1 MGPST
6 TGRRKTGVIPYL
18 VLALAPLCWAANI
31 VLARG
36 VAELIP
42 PAAFAF
48 WRWSLAAL
56 LVIPFARRHLAA
68 DREALVRGWKRLL
81 LLAVLG
87 ISSFNALLY
96 TAVHTTTAINGA
108 LIQTSMPAVIAV
120 LTLGLYRERL
130 TPRQTAGIA
139 LCIAGAGLVVLRGE
153 LRTLATMGGAPGDLL
168 MIAAVICY
176 GLYSVLLRRRPA
188 IHPLS
193 FLAATFALGAAGLL
207 PAYLVE
213 LAFAGGFALTGEVA
227 LSILFV
233 ALFPSIVAYFCWNK
247 GVDRVGPN
255 RAGLFINLIP
265 VFASLLSTGLLGES
279 VRGFHIAGMSL
290 IAGGMALFYQSR
302 N

>member
-6 TGRRKTGVIPYL
+6 TGRRKTGILPYL

-36 VAELIP
+36 VVELIP

-56 LVIPFARRHLAA
+56 LVVPFARRHLAA
-68 DREALVRGWKRLL
+68 DREALARGWKRLL
-81 LLAVLG
+81 ILAVLG
-87 ISSFNALLY
+87 ISGFNALLY

-130 TPRQTAGIA
+130 TPRQMSGIA
-139 LCIAGAGLVVLRGE
+139 LCIAGAVLVVLRGE
-153 LRTLATMGGAPGDLL
+153 LRTLAAMGVATGDLL
-168 MIAAVICY
+168 MVAAVICY

-213 LAFAGGFALTGEVA
+213 LSFVGGFALTREVA
-227 LSILFV
+227 LSVVFV
-233 ALFPSIVAYFCWNK
+233 AIFPSIVAYFCWNK

-279 VRGFHIAGMSL
+279 VQGFHVAGMAL
-290 IAGGMALFYQSR
+290 IAGGMALFYLTRS
-302 N
+302 

>member
-6 TGRRKTGVIPYL
+6 TGRRKTGIIPYL

-56 LVIPFARRHLAA
+56 LVILFARRHLAA
-68 DREALVRGWKRLL
+68 DREALARGWKRLL

-130 TPRQTAGIA
+130 TLRQTAGIG

-153 LRTLATMGGAPGDLL
+153 LRTLATMGVATGDLL
-168 MIAAVICY
+168 MVAAVICY

-227 LSILFV
+227 LSVVFV
-233 ALFPSIVAYFCWNK
+233 AIFPSIVAYFCWNR

-265 VFASLLSTGLLGES
+265 VFASLLSTWLLGES
-279 VRGFHIAGMSL
+279 VRGFHIAGMAL

>member
-6 TGRRKTGVIPYL
+6 TGRRKTGIIPYL

-36 VAELIP
+36 VVELIP

-56 LVIPFARRHLAA
+56 LVAPFARRHLAA
-68 DREALVRGWKRLL
+68 DREALARGWKRLL

-130 TPRQTAGIA
+130 TLRQTAGIG
-139 LCIAGAGLVVLRGE
+139 LCIAGAVLVVLRGE
-153 LRTLATMGGAPGDLL
+153 LHTLQTTGVATGDLL
-168 MIAAVICY
+168 MVAAVICY

-255 RAGLFINLIP
+255 RAGLFVNLIP
-265 VFASLLSTGLLGES
+265 VFASLLSTWLLGES
-279 VRGFHIAGMSL
+279 VRGFHIAGMAL

>member
-1 MGPST
+1 M
-6 TGRRKTGVIPYL
+6 
-18 VLALAPLCWAANI
+18 
-31 VLARG
+31 LARG

-56 LVIPFARRHLAA
+56 LVVPFARRHLAA
-68 DREALVRGWKRLL
+68 DREALASGWKRLL

-87 ISSFNALLY
+87 ISGFNALLY

-130 TPRQTAGIA
+130 TPRQTAGIG
-139 LCIAGAGLVVLRGE
+139 LCIAGAVLVVLRGE
-153 LRTLATMGGAPGDLL
+153 LRTLAAMGVATGDLL
-168 MIAAVICY
+168 MVAAVICY

-213 LAFAGGFALTGEVA
+213 LAFGGGFALTGEVA

-279 VRGFHIAGMSL
+279 VQGFHVAGMAL
-290 IAGGMALFYQSR
+290 IAGGMALFYLSR
-302 N
+302 S

>member
-1 MGPST
+1 MGSST
-6 TGRRKTGVIPYL
+6 TGRRNTGILPYL

-56 LVIPFARRHLAA
+56 LVVPFARRHLAA
-68 DREALVRGWKRLL
+68 DREALARGWKRLL

-87 ISSFNALLY
+87 ISGFNALLY

-130 TPRQTAGIA
+130 TPRQTAGIG
-139 LCIAGAGLVVLRGE
+139 LCIAGAVLVVLRGE
-153 LRTLATMGGAPGDLL
+153 LRTLATMGVATGDLL
-168 MIAAVICY
+168 MVAAVLCY

-207 PAYLVE
+207 PAYVAE
-213 LAFAGGFALTGEVA
+213 LAVRGGFALTREVA
-227 LSILFV
+227 LSVVFV
-233 ALFPSIVAYFCWNK
+233 AIFPSIVAYFCWNK
-247 GVDRVGPN
+247 GVDRV
-255 RAGLFINLIP
+255 NLIP
-265 VFASLLSTGLLGES
+265 VFASLLSTWLLGES
-279 VRGFHIAGMSL
+279 VRGFHIAGMAL
-290 IAGGMALFYQSR
+290 IAGGMFVFYR
-302 N
+302 TRG

>member
-1 MGPST
+1 MGSST
-6 TGRRKTGVIPYL
+6 TGRRNTGILPYL

-56 LVIPFARRHLAA
+56 LVVPFARRHLAA
-68 DREALVRGWKRLL
+68 DREALARGWKRLL

-120 LTLGLYRERL
+120 LTFGLYRERL
-130 TPRQTAGIA
+130 APRQATGIM

-153 LRTLATMGGAPGDLL
+153 LRTLATMGFATGDLL
-168 MIAAVICY
+168 MVAAVICY

-213 LAFAGGFALTGEVA
+213 LAFDGGFALTGEVA

-255 RAGLFINLIP
+255 RAGLFVNLIP
-265 VFASLLSTGLLGES
+265 VFASLLSTWLLGES
-279 VRGFHIAGMSL
+279 VRGFHIAGMAL

>member
-1 MGPST
+1 M
-6 TGRRKTGVIPYL
+6 
-18 VLALAPLCWAANI
+18 LALAPLCWAGNI

-56 LVIPFARRHLAA
+56 LVVLFARRHLAA
-68 DREALVRGWKRLL
+68 DRGALARGWKPLL
-81 LLAVLG
+81 ALAVLG

-120 LTLGLYRERL
+120 LTLLLYRERL
-130 TPRQTAGIA
+130 APRQMAGTA

-153 LRTLATMGGAPGDLL
+153 LRTVATMGVATGDLL
-168 MIAAVICY
+168 MVAAVICY
-176 GLYSVLLRRRPA
+176 GLYSALLRRRPA
-188 IHPLS
+188 VHPLS

-213 LAFAGGFALTGEVA
+213 LAFVGGFALTGPVA

-233 ALFPSIVAYFCWNK
+233 ALFPSIVAYFCWNR

-265 VFASLLSTGLLGES
+265 VFASLMSTGLLGES
-279 VRGFHIAGMSL
+279 VQGFHLA
-290 IAGGMALFYQSR
+290 GMALRDRRGHGAVLPHPQLNPAPPGR
-302 N
+302 V

>member
-1 MGPST
+1 MGSST
-6 TGRRKTGVIPYL
+6 TGRRNTGILPYL

-56 LVIPFARRHLAA
+56 LVVPFARRHLAA
-68 DREALVRGWKRLL
+68 DREALARGWKRLL

-87 ISSFNALLY
+87 ISGFNALLY

-130 TPRQTAGIA
+130 TPRQTAGIG
-139 LCIAGAGLVVLRGE
+139 LCIAGAVLVVLRGE
-153 LRTLATMGGAPGDLL
+153 LRTLATMGVATGDLL
-168 MIAAVICY
+168 MVAAVLCY

-207 PAYLVE
+207 PAYVAE
-213 LAFAGGFALTGEVA
+213 LAVRGGFALTREVA
-227 LSILFV
+227 LSVVFV
-233 ALFPSIVAYFCWNK
+233 AIFPSIVAYFCWNK

-255 RAGLFINLIP
+255 RAGLFVNLIP
-265 VFASLLSTGLLGES
+265 VFASLLSTWLLGES
-279 VRGFHIAGMSL
+279 VRGFHIAGMAL
-290 IAGGMALFYQSR
+290 IAGGMFVFYR
-302 N
+302 TRG

>member
-1 MGPST
+1 ML
-6 TGRRKTGVIPYL
+6 PYL

-31 VLARG
+31 VLARA

-56 LVIPFARRHLAA
+56 LVVPFARRHLAA
-68 DREALVRGWKRLL
+68 DREALARGWKRLL

-87 ISSFNALLY
+87 ISGFNALLY

-130 TPRQTAGIA
+130 TPRQTAGIG
-139 LCIAGAGLVVLRGE
+139 LCIAGAVLVVLRGE
-153 LRTLATMGGAPGDLL
+153 LRTLATMGVATGDLL
-168 MIAAVICY
+168 MVAAVLCY

-207 PAYLVE
+207 PAYVAE
-213 LAFAGGFALTGEVA
+213 LAVRGGFALTREVA
-227 LSILFV
+227 LSVVFV
-233 ALFPSIVAYFCWNK
+233 AIFPSIVAYFCWNK

-255 RAGLFINLIP
+255 RAGLFVNLIP
-265 VFASLLSTGLLGES
+265 VFASLLSTWLLGES
-279 VRGFHIAGMSL
+279 VRGFHIAGMAL
-290 IAGGMALFYQSR
+290 IAGGMFVFYR
-302 N
+302 TRG

>member
-6 TGRRKTGVIPYL
+6 TGRRTTGILPYL
-18 VLALAPLCWAANI
+18 VLTLAPLCWAANI

-56 LVIPFARRHLAA
+56 LVVPFARRHLAA
-68 DREALVRGWKRLL
+68 DREALARGWKRLL

-87 ISSFNALLY
+87 ISGFNALLY

-130 TPRQTAGIA
+130 TPRQMSGIA

-153 LRTLATMGGAPGDLL
+153 LRTLATMGFATGDLL
-168 MIAAVICY
+168 MVAAVICY

-207 PAYLVE
+207 PAYLAE
-213 LAFAGGFALTGEVA
+213 LAARGGFALTREVA
-227 LSILFV
+227 LSVVFV
-233 ALFPSIVAYFCWNK
+233 AIFPSIVAYFCWNR

-279 VRGFHIAGMSL
+279 VQGFHVAGMAL
-290 IAGGMALFYQSR
+290 IAGGMALFYLSR
-302 N
+302 S